1 MPLESKLFKG
11 DPALAAC
18 HVQDS
23 AHITSGAVGPHVGK
37 IHTAL
42 FILDNYSVA
51 RDELRTQRYGEST
64 AAGVLAYKRK
74 RNIINLSYQTQ
85 ADNIVGKMTVA
96 AMDAE
101 LFRKEHAPVPPPD
114 PRSFAWTT
122 RRV

>member
-11 DPALAAC
+11 DPALNAC
-18 HVQDS
+18 LVEDS
-23 AHITSGAVGPHVGK
+23 AHITPGAVGPHVGK

-42 FILDNYSVA
+42 FILDDFSVA
-51 RDELRTQRYGEST
+51 RDELAMERYGETT

-74 RNIINLSYQTQ
+74 RNIINYSYETQ
-85 ADNIVGKMTVA
+85 ADNIVGKMTIA

-101 LFRKEHAPVPPPD
+101 LFRKQYRPVPPPD